1 MQEPRRAVQS
11 KLKDHH
17 TNHSIKQNII
27 KGEIV
32 IQNHGQSG
40 PGKSASLQ
48 LYSSTAVD
56 PSTGKGKMSEK
67 ACLKHGKSKRHDGV
81 KTRIYKIKIHVE
93 PDFGIP
99 GAFLMKNKHKNTFFL
114 ESVTLETQDNQIIY
128 FDCRSWVYPFQKTKS
143 GRLFFSNNSYLP
155 NHTPRALVQLR
166 QLELASL
173 RGDGTQV
180 RKEWDRVYDYD
191 YYNDLSNP
199 GKGQEHPRPVL
210 GGSELHPYPCRL
222 RTGHPPSNTEPSA
235 ESRTET
241 INLDI
246 YVPPDERFSPKKLS
260 EFISNSIQA
269 TVHFIIPEA
278 KSLFKQDSSS
288 FESFD
293 EIHDMFSSKGGQAV
307 EGKVREKL
315 KGKVREKLKG
325 KVSEKL
331 KKLVPNV
338 LFKEINYAGKEDLLK
353 FPLPQIVT
361 ENELAWGNDE
371 EFGRQMVAGTNPT
384 RIKCLQEFP
393 PQGRNRA
400 STIHA
405 SHIEHNLDGLTL
417 VQAMNEW
424 RIFILDHHDYL
435 MPYLSKINTKG
446 VCAYASRTLFFL
458 RADATMKPLAIEL
471 SLPGSSE
478 DTEISRVFLPA
489 KKGTE
494 AALWQ
499 LAKAH
504 VAANDS
510 AYHQLISHW
519 LHTHAVVEPF
529 IIATRRQLS
538 VMHPINWLL
547 RPHFKDTMHINA
559 LARSILINSGGILE
573 KTLFTGEISM
583 ELSSELYK
591 EWRFDEQA
599 LPADLVKR
607 GLALE
612 DPDNPNSPSG
622 VQLLFDDYPY
632 GADGLDI
639 WHAIKTWVTDYCSL
653 FYKDDYSVNSDVEI
667 QAWWSEIQ
675 NAGHG
680 DKRNEAG
687 WYKMTT
693 LLDLIQALTTLI
705 WIASGLHASVNF
717 GQYAYAGY
725 PLNRPMLCR
734 KFIPREGTKEFAEF
748 LRDPDKY
755 YLSMLPGRFQMSLA
769 IALIEVLSTHTSDE
783 VYLGQRPLLE
793 CTDNGVQQK
802 FSKFN
807 EHLHEIEKTIIQRN
821 KDPRFKNRSGPA
833 KIPYKLLYPDTSN
846 AGSKWGITGKGIPN
860 SISI

>member
-1 MQEPRRAVQS
+1 MEHDRSGSSMQEPRRAVQS

-67 ACLKHGKSKRHDGV
+67 APASSMERASDMM
-81 KTRIYKIKIHVE
+81 
-93 PDFGIP
+93 
-99 GAFLMKNKHKNTFFL
+99 A
-114 ESVTLETQDNQIIY
+114 
-128 FDCRSWVYPFQKTKS
+128 SWVYPFQKTKS

-173 RGDGTQV
+173 RGDGTQ
-180 RKEWDRVYDYD
+180 
-191 YYNDLSNP
+191 
-199 GKGQEHPRPVL
+199 EHARPVL

-315 KGKVREKLKG
+315 KGKVREKLK
-325 KVSEKL
+325 
-331 KKLVPNV
+331 KLVPNV

-371 EFGRQMVAGTNPT
+371 EFGRQMVAGTNPA

-538 VMHPINWLL
+538 VMHPVNWLL

-559 LARSILINSGGILE
+559 LARSILVNSGGILE

-653 FYKDDYSVNSDVEI
+653 FYEDDYSVNSDVEV

-693 LLDLIQALTTLI
+693 LLDLIEALTTLI

-755 YLSMLPGRFQMSLA
+755 YLSMLPGRFQMSLCYS
-769 IALIEVLSTHTSDE
+769 I
-783 VYLGQRPLLE
+783 
-793 CTDNGVQQK
+793 
-802 FSKFN
+802 
-807 EHLHEIEKTIIQRN
+807 
-821 KDPRFKNRSGPA
+821 NRGS
-833 KIPYKLLYPDTSN
+833 LN
-846 AGSKWGITGKGIPN
+846 AHI
-860 SISI
+860 

>member
-1 MQEPRRAVQS
+1 MVFTRAYPSMQERERDVQS
-11 KLKDHH
+11 KFQNHH
-17 TNHSIKQNII
+17 IKQNII
-27 KGEIV
+27 KGKIV

-40 PGKSASLQ
+40 PGKSTSVQ
-48 LYSSTAVD
+48 IYSSTTVD
-56 PSTGKGKMSEK
+56 PSTGKGKLSAK
-67 ACLKHGKSKRHDGV
+67 AYLKHGKSEGHGGT
-81 KTRIYKIKIHVE
+81 KTRVYKIKIHVE

-99 GAFLMKNKHKNTFFL
+99 GAFLMKNQHKHKFFL
-114 ESVTLETQDNQIIY
+114 ESVTLEILDNQIIY

-143 GRLFFSNNSYLP
+143 ERLFFSNNSYLP
-155 NHTPRALVQLR
+155 NHTPNALVELR
-166 QLELASL
+166 KLELASL
-173 RGDGTQV
+173 RGDGKQV
-180 RKEWDRVYDYD
+180 RNEWDQIYDYD
-191 YYNDLSNP
+191 YYNDLCNP
-199 GKGQEHPRPVL
+199 DKGQEHIRPVL
-210 GGSELHPYPCRL
+210 GGSELHPYPRRV
-222 RTGHPPSNTEPSA
+222 RTGHPPSNTEPST

-260 EFISNSIQA
+260 KFISNSIQA
-269 TVHFIIPEA
+269 TMHFIITEA
-278 KSLFKQDSSS
+278 DSLFKQDSSS

-293 EIHDMFSSKGGQAV
+293 EIYDMFSSKRSNAV
-307 EGKVREKL
+307 EGKAKDKL
-315 KGKVREKLKG
+315 KGKVKER
-325 KVSEKL
+325 L
-331 KKLVPNV
+331 KKLVPDV
-338 LFKEINYAGKEDLLK
+338 LFKEITYADKEDLVK
-353 FPLPQIVT
+353 FPLPQIIR

-371 EFGRQMVAGTNPT
+371 EFGRQMLAGTNPA
-384 RIKCLQEFP
+384 RIQSLQQFP
-393 PQGRNRA
+393 PEGRYGV
-400 STIHA
+400 STIEA

-417 VQAMNEW
+417 FEAMNEW

-435 MPYLSKINTKG
+435 MPYLSKINTEG

-458 RADATMKPLAIEL
+458 RTDETLKPLAIEL

-478 DTEISRVFLPA
+478 DTEVSRVFLPA
-489 KKGTE
+489 NQGTE

-559 LARSILINSGGILE
+559 LARSILINSRGILE
-573 KTLFTGEISM
+573 KTLFSGEISM

-612 DPDNPNSPSG
+612 DPDNPNNPTG

-639 WHAIKTWVTDYCSL
+639 WHAIKTWVTDFCSL
-653 FYKDDYSVNSDVEI
+653 FYKDDSSVNSDVEI

-675 NAGHG
+675 NVGHG
-680 DKRNEAG
+680 DKCNEIW

-693 LLDLIQALTTLI
+693 LLDLTEALTTLI
-705 WIASGLHASVNF
+705 WITSGLHASVNF
-717 GQYAYAGY
+717 GQYAYAGC

-734 KFIPREGTKEFAEF
+734 KFIPEEGTQEFAEF

-755 YLSMLPGRFQMSLA
+755 YLNMLPDRFEMSLG
-769 IALIEVLSTHTSDE
+769 IALTEVLSKHTSDE

-793 CTDNGVQQK
+793 CTDSVVQQK
-802 FSKFN
+802 FKKFN
-807 EHLHEIEKTIIQRN
+807 EHLQEIEKKIIQRN
-821 KDPRFKNRSGPA
+821 KDPKFKNRSGPA
-833 KIPYKLLYPDTSN
+833 KIPYELLYPDTSN
-846 AGSKWGITGKGIPN
+846 VGPRWGITGKGIPN
-860 SISI
+860 SVSI